1 MYHRL
6 GGDCPMAFGQPPG
19 PPASSRQVEELLR
32 LLQGAGHTGFRDA
45 RGPMGFNQRQG
56 GGRFTRDE
64 AEELIERLQLAEQ
77 AAAEQVLPEPLAP
90 PGPGRPERRPARDQL
105 VRGLTD
111 AQLATELRR
120 RGWTVT
126 EP

>member
-1 MYHRL
+1 
-6 GGDCPMAFGQPPG
+6 MAFGQPSG

-77 AAAEQVLPEPLAP
+77 AAGEPVLPEASPP
-90 PGPGRPERRPARDQL
+90 PGPPARTERPSGRDQAIRRL
-105 VRGLTD
+105 SD
-111 AQLATELRR
+111 AQLANELRR

>member
-1 MYHRL
+1 
-6 GGDCPMAFGQPPG
+6 MAFGQPSG
-19 PPASSRQVEELLR
+19 PPASSRQMDELLR

-77 AAAEQVLPEPLAP
+77 AAGEPTAPDPTAP
-90 PGPGRPERRPARDQL
+90 PDPPVRSPRPSGRDQAL
-105 VRGLTD
+105 RRLTD

>member
-1 MYHRL
+1 
-6 GGDCPMAFGQPPG
+6 MAFGQPSG

-77 AAAEQVLPEPLAP
+77 AAGELEVPEVSASPERPA
-90 PGPGRPERRPARDQL
+90 RPERLSARDPAIRRL
-105 VRGLTD
+105 SD
-111 AQLATELRR
+111 AQLAAELRR

>member
-1 MYHRL
+1 
-6 GGDCPMAFGQPPG
+6 MAFGQPSG

-77 AAAEQVLPEPLAP
+77 ADAEPADPDP
-90 PGPGRPERRPARDQL
+90 PARPERLARPPRPSTRDQA
-105 VRGLTD
+105 VRRLTD

>member
-1 MYHRL
+1 
-6 GGDCPMAFGQPPG
+6 MAFGQPSG
-19 PPASSRQVEELLR
+19 PPASARQVEELLR

-64 AEELIERLQLAEQ
+64 AEELIERLQLAEH
-77 AAAEQVLPEPLAP
+77 AAEEPAP
-90 PGPGRPERRPARDQL
+90 AEPSASPGRPVRPERLSGRDQAL
-105 VRGLTD
+105 RRLTD

>member
-1 MYHRL
+1 
-6 GGDCPMAFGQPPG
+6 MAFGQPSG

-32 LLQGAGHTGFRDA
+32 LLQGAGHAGFRDA

-77 AAAEQVLPEPLAP
+77 AADAPVVPKPSAPPEPTV
-90 PGPGRPERRPARDQL
+90 RPERLSGRDQAL
-105 VRGLTD
+105 RRLTD
-111 AQLATELRR
+111 AQLAAELRR

-126 EP
+126 EPVAEPVTEP

>member
-1 MYHRL
+1 
-6 GGDCPMAFGQPPG
+6 MAFGQPSG
-19 PPASSRQVEELLR
+19 PPASSRQVDELLR

-64 AEELIERLQLAEQ
+64 AEELIERLQLAEH
-77 AAAEQVLPEPLAP
+77 AVGEPVLAEPSEPPERPA
-90 PGPGRPERRPARDQL
+90 RPERRSGRDQVL
-105 VRGLTD
+105 RQLTD
-111 AQLATELRR
+111 AQLAAELQR